1 LDLYPPCRLGA
12 DIGSDHGRLP
22 LYLLASDRCERMVVS
37 DVSGPALLKAKAL
50 LTRHGFSDRVNFRE
64 ADGLDA
70 LGEEPAQ
77 AVSITG
83 MGGET
88 MSAILTAA
96 PQRLQGASLILSP
109 HTELP
114 RLRETLPAIG
124 YRIEKESIARAGGRF
139 YIVLLAAPGAA
150 VYTEKEL
157 HLGPCLLRER
167 PPLYQDY
174 LRWRLKVTQKALTAL
189 TAAQGDE
196 PRIEELNRLEGYI
209 QEELV

>member
-1 LDLYPPCRLGA
+1 MGA

-22 LYLLASDRCERMVVS
+22 LHLIFTGRCQRMVVS
-37 DVSGPALLKAKAL
+37 DVSGPALSKAKAL
-50 LTRHGFSDRVNFRE
+50 LTRHGFSDRVIFRE

-83 MGGET
+83 LGGDT
-88 MSAILTAA
+88 MSAILTTA
-96 PQRLQGASLILSP
+96 PQRLNGASLILSP

-139 YIVLLAAPGAA
+139 YVVLLAGPGAA
-150 VYTEKEL
+150 AYTEKEL

-189 TAAQGDE
+189 HNARGDE
-196 PRIEELNRLEGYI
+196 ARIVELNRLAGCML
-209 QEELV
+209 EELI